1 MIFSVNCPII
11 IYVLLGVAFVLTVI
25 IALCKWCKAKRL
37 ARFVDDEQEREY
49 LADDQLPKAS
59 VVVYAHNDAEWLE
72 NFLPTLLHQDYPDYE
87 VIVVDDAST
96 DASRNLISDM
106 LIHYP
111 QLHLTLTPDRTRGLS
126 RKKLS
131 LMLGIKAAQ
140 GEVVVTTNA
149 NCCVTSDQWLRLM
162 LRNFV
167 PGTDVVIGYSH
178 YRYKSDRSAGHC
190 YRAFDTV
197 TVGEQ
202 YLTSAIAGKPYR
214 GVSDNLAYRRDIFFQ
229 NNGFSKNLDLR
240 WGDDDVFLCEI
251 ANGDNTR
258 VELLPE
264 AQVVA
269 CYENVSHA
277 HTALKMR
284 RDFTSRKL
292 PHRWPFIAQGLLSTL
307 NYARLGCLA
316 AAVALDWNNVFTLS
330 VVAVLLIVSW
340 VLAILPVRKSCRV
353 LHAPLL
359 SAGIP
364 LYNMCRP
371 LVNLCYRLRG
381 HKLSQ
386 SNLTSIFD

>member
-25 IALCKWCKAKRL
+25 IALCKWCKARRL
-37 ARFVDDEQEREY
+37 AHFVDDEQEREY
-49 LADDQLPKAS
+49 LTDDQLPKAS

-72 NFLPTLLHQDYPDYE
+72 SFLPTLLHQDYPDYE

-96 DASRNLISDM
+96 DNSRNLLSAM
-106 LIHYP
+106 LTQFQH
-111 QLHLTLTPDRTRGLS
+111 LHLTLTPDRTRGLS

-140 GEVVVTTNA
+140 GDVVVTTNA

-178 YRYKSDRSAGHC
+178 YRYKSDRNAGHC
-190 YRAFDTV
+190 YRVFDTV

-214 GVSDNLAYRRDIFFQ
+214 GVSDNLAYRREAFFR

-251 ANGDNTR
+251 AHGGNTR
-258 VELLPE
+258 VELAPE

-277 HTALKMR
+277 HTALKQR

-307 NYARLGCLA
+307 NYGRLGCLA
-316 AAVALDWNNVFTLS
+316 ATVALDWSNVFTLS

-353 LHAPLL
+353 LQAPLL
-359 SAGIP
+359 SAGVP

-381 HKLSQ
+381 RKLSQ